1 MKTKFKRALFGMMA
15 GIMVANTPLT
25 VLADYQ
31 PMSEYKNEQKTDS
44 IESDTMRDGHEKPFL
59 ERENLYQY
67 LTELKEEDRAKLL
80 TELSEEEIYEL
91 VILLQYEYVNTF
103 SQEQSLELYK
113 EVVDDYWKSMP
124 ELKTDKEKKEYV
136 SKLSKWHEK
145 AFEYVDTKE
154 KTEESYLEALYKD
167 KIYAKEMLN
176 LFAEYLDK
184 SEEDSVSED
193 TELKEMRKAKEEA
206 LEEAYKEL
214 KDSVFPV
221 ENKDSSEDT
230 TEIPKEDKPEVTP
243 EIPSEEVKPDASDE
257 TTVETER
264 QPDSTGNA
272 ETPEQSSEE
281 VTTPENTPEE
291 TPEEVDLS
299 LSKKELKKLM
309 KSKTFSIE
317 KFSKR
322 MYESRN
328 FYPIYATFKSSK
340 KESFLGSRTETE
352 LYQIMLMSKYTL
364 LQQYLKYASTGVDKT
379 DMADLGMYLSDYQ
392 MILKQWIITSTAEG
406 THLTQEEKDVLNVD
420 ILNILKESDHLEVTD
435 FAGYEEYLKNLESK
449 IDVSVLLEAFGK
461 IDLTS
466 DDTLSNSIGELT
478 STSYKL
484 FQMEEEMN
492 GSAVE
497 TTPAMEKRNRV
508 MAVAERASNGQE
520 VSVAEGMYYFTAY
533 TSNMAMQVEGNGT
546 ANMTNVCLRP
556 TTNTANNRCE
566 QKWIIIKRSDGWYK
580 ILSNYSRKS
589 LDLYGGSSEN
599 YQNIDLYEDN
609 NSDSQCWKFY
619 YCDGRYV
626 VKSKIGTVLDVPNA
640 NFTSGTN
647 IQSHE
652 QNNSNAQ
659 QWTLSKVTD
668 DTVYL
673 KPGNSSNGHGYTAS
687 APVNNMHDAYERLQ
701 YSGGTIMLMDQW
713 DTTTTITLTGT
724 SYTNSVAKSVN
735 LVNGCTLG
743 FKRYSGF
750 TSAKSMFS
758 AGSGSLTFKNLTFD
772 GNSGNVKKVRAII
785 YSEIALNID
794 HCNFQNSDT
803 NNSAA
808 FIIATKN
815 LTATNCTFKSSHST
829 RTDQNN
835 TIGGVWLNNNTVGTF
850 TDCNFSENRENS
862 MVLVYYS
869 KGIFKRCNFTNNGVN
884 KSSGYG
890 SAIGSNAGDV
900 ELYNCTFEK
909 NYSIYDGGAI
919 HINNNVQQSH
929 DDNRAHF
936 YAEGCTFT
944 NNSSGRNS
952 GAIMLYDTGQTA
964 TIKNC
969 KFNKNSASNF
979 AGAIGSY
986 ESTDLTLTGN
996 TFSGNS
1002 ATEGGGAVYNGAKL
1016 TLTPNGSTADSFKSN
1031 TAQKGGA
1038 ICHNGTFFKMVG
1050 GSTIDTGNDVFLST
1064 GKYITVPSALSSS
1077 FAARVTPEEY
1087 ESGRVVVRNT
1097 YGVKGSTIKSKFTLT
1112 PSGGF
1117 YLLGGDMYTGAN
1129 SADVILA
1136 KGFTITYNANGGT
1149 GAPAAQSKGT
1159 GESVKISST
1168 KPTKSGYT
1176 FKNWNTLIGG
1186 NGITYNPGDTYSE
1199 NADLNLYAQWT
1210 SSGSSGGGSTATKY
1224 TLTYNPNGGSV
1235 YPTSKQLAAGEK
1247 YGTLPT
1253 PTRSGH
1259 TFNGWYTSATGG
1271 SKVSETTKMGSYNT
1285 TIYAHWAANA
1295 GTGGGETTTKY
1306 TLTYNANGGSV
1317 YPTSKQLA
1325 AGEKYGTLPT
1335 PTRSGYTFTGWYTST
1350 YGSTK
1355 VSENTTMGSSNTT
1368 IYAHW
1373 TSSGSGG
1380 TTTKYTLTYNANGG
1394 SVYPTSKQL
1403 AAGEKYGTLPIPKRE
1418 GYTFDGW
1425 YTSPYSYFATKVSA
1439 DTVMGSFNVTIYAHW
1454 TENVKTYTVKYNGN
1468 GNTGGSTASSTHTVG
1483 VAKNLTA
1490 NGFTRTGYAFAG
1502 WNTSANGNGTSYAD
1516 KESVKDLSTT
1526 NGATV
1531 TLYAKWTPREYQLTM
1546 NPNGGEFA
1554 DGNTNAKTLS
1564 PNLIY
1569 DGTNWH
1575 NVSSNTV
1582 SRTGY
1587 TFDGWYDKATGGE
1600 KVYNTDGSCISGTY
1614 WKNSTY
1620 KYTGN
1625 LTVYAHWTAKKYT
1638 VTYNSNGGSGSMAT
1652 DTVTYGTAYRTKANQ
1667 FTKTGYTFVGWNEKA
1682 NGTGSDWTS
1691 WIGKD
1696 WTWTYTK
1703 NVTLYAQWR
1712 VNSYTL
1718 NITGDSGVEKIT
1730 GNGSYSYGV
1739 TANVTYKIKTGYHI
1753 TSTSGTT
1760 VDGNPDGSWTD
1771 KAGAEGAV
1779 NDSWEI
1785 KTCDRTIVVHTAPN
1799 TYTVKYNGNGN
1810 NGGSTANST
1819 HTYDVAKNLTKN
1831 GFVKTGYTFKG
1842 WNTKADGSG
1851 TSYADKASVKN
1862 LSSTN
1867 GATITLYAQWTANKY
1882 TVAYNANG
1890 GTGTMATDTVS
1901 YGTDYVTK
1909 TNAFTRTGYTFKGWN
1924 EKADGTGTDW
1934 TNWIGKSWTWTY
1946 TKNITLYAQW
1956 TANQYQLTLNPNNG
1970 SFSDGTTVAKTL
1982 NPDLIYNGYNWC
1994 DISSQKVSRT
2004 GYTFDG
2010 WYDKA
2015 SGGEK
2020 VYDVN
2025 GSCVTGT
2032 YWKNNIYQHTGNL
2045 TVYAHWAP
2053 KSVVV
2058 TFHRNASSSDTVT
2071 AQQTF
2076 TYDKAGQKFTDKGWT
2091 KKGYTLLG
2099 WSDSKDAATAT
2110 YPITCGV
2117 SNEWI
2122 NGRYPKTDLYAVWKA
2137 NTYTI
2142 KYNGNGNDGGSTAS
2156 STHTVD
2162 LVKNLTV
2169 NGFTKTG
2176 YTFIGWNTKA
2186 DGTGTPYKDQ
2196 QSVKNLAYENGAT
2209 VTLYA
2214 QWSANKYI
2222 VVFNANGGTGKME
2235 DQEMIYDKATALRAN
2250 TFTRV
2255 GYRFNGW
2262 NTRADGTGTTYA
2274 DKATVKNLAEK
2285 AESRVI
2291 LYARWHSAP
2300 PELEA
2305 KDATYYE
2312 GQEITKKDLLKN
2324 VTKAFDAEDGDVTGK
2339 VKIVKIEYAAGKL
2352 VDGKEQPGYVSEWK
2366 DGMPDGE
2373 KLDTWFM
2380 QLPKEKA
2387 PVTHKITYQV
2397 TDLSGKT
2404 TTKTSSILVK
2414 YNEFPVITGVDR
2426 YFTLADAKAGKITED
2441 VLLKDAIKSGKLKS
2455 DDKEEGVISNK
2466 ITILDYKDTDFKN
2479 VNGNATVTVVFKVT
2493 DSMGPGGVG
2502 KETIYE
2508 IKVKIIDPESN
2519 YWRDDDESASR
2530 KKVRFITKKYY
2541 DKNKDLDYRDMSSE
2555 AIEAS
2560 SDNGGLNVMSKWY
2573 QNADYKALLT
2583 GTFEKETGTEYKIDS
2598 EKAKKLKEKI
2608 ETDGIGNSKRD
2619 NALTD
2624 IYNSLK

>member
-1 MKTKFKRALFGMMA
+1 MKTTLKRALFGMMA

-44 IESDTMRDGHEKPFL
+44 IESDTMRDGHEKPLL

-193 TELKEMRKAKEEA
+193 AELKEMRKAKEEA

-221 ENKDSSEDT
+221 ENQDSSEDT

-466 DDTLSNSIGELT
+466 NDTLSNSIGELA

-497 TTPAMEKRNRV
+497 ATPAMEKRNRV

-735 LVNGCTLG
+735 LLNGCTLG

-758 AGSGSLTFKNLTFD
+758 AGSGSLTLKNLTFD

-1129 SADVILA
+1129 SADVVLA

-1168 KPTKSGYT
+1168 KPTRSGYT

-1210 SSGSSGGGSTATKY
+1210 SSESSGGGSTATKY

-1271 SKVSETTKMGSYNT
+1271 SKVSETTKMGS
-1285 TIYAHWAANA
+1285 
-1295 GTGGGETTTKY
+1295 
-1306 TLTYNANGGSV
+1306 
-1317 YPTSKQLA
+1317 
-1325 AGEKYGTLPT
+1325 
-1335 PTRSGYTFTGWYTST
+1335 
-1350 YGSTK
+1350 
-1355 VSENTTMGSSNTT
+1355 
-1368 IYAHW
+1368 
-1373 TSSGSGG
+1373 
-1380 TTTKYTLTYNANGG
+1380 
-1394 SVYPTSKQL
+1394 
-1403 AAGEKYGTLPIPKRE
+1403 
-1418 GYTFDGW
+1418 
-1425 YTSPYSYFATKVSA
+1425 
-1439 DTVMGSFNVTIYAHW
+1439 FNVTIYAHW

-1490 NGFTRTGYAFAG
+1490 NGFTRTGYTFAG
-1502 WNTSANGNGTSYAD
+1502 WNTDANGNGTSYAD

-1546 NPNGGEFA
+1546 NPNGGAFA

-1614 WKNSTY
+1614 WKNNTY

-1682 NGTGSDWTS
+1682 DGTGSDWTS

-1785 KTCDRTIVVHTAPN
+1785 KTCDRKIVVHTAPN

-1831 GFVKTGYTFKG
+1831 GFVKTGCTFVG

-1890 GTGTMATDTVS
+1890 GTGTMTTDTVS
-1901 YGTDYVTK
+1901 YGTGYVTK

-1956 TANQYQLTLNPNNG
+1956 TENQYQLTLNPNNG

-2032 YWKNNIYQHTGNL
+2032 YWKDNIYQHTGNL

-2076 TYDKAGQKFTDKGWT
+2076 TYDKAGQKFTDKDWT

-2110 YPITCGV
+2110 YPITYGV

-2162 LVKNLTV
+2162 LAKNLTV

-2176 YTFIGWNTKA
+2176 CTFIGWNTKA

-2285 AESRVI
+2285 SESRVI
-2291 LYARWHSAP
+2291 LYAGWHSAS

-2441 VLLKDAIKSGKLKS
+2441 ALLKDAIKSGKLKS

>member
-1 MKTKFKRALFGMMA
+1 MKTKLKRALFGMMA

-31 PMSEYKNEQKTDS
+31 PMFEYKNEQKTDS
-44 IESDTMRDGHEKPFL
+44 IESDTMRDGHEKPLL

-221 ENKDSSEDT
+221 ENQDSSEDT

-713 DTTTTITLTGT
+713 DITTTITLTGT

-1129 SADVILA
+1129 SADVVLA

-1168 KPTKSGYT
+1168 KPTRSGYT

-1271 SKVSETTKMGSYNT
+1271 SKVSETTKMGS
-1285 TIYAHWAANA
+1285 
-1295 GTGGGETTTKY
+1295 
-1306 TLTYNANGGSV
+1306 
-1317 YPTSKQLA
+1317 
-1325 AGEKYGTLPT
+1325 
-1335 PTRSGYTFTGWYTST
+1335 
-1350 YGSTK
+1350 
-1355 VSENTTMGSSNTT
+1355 
-1368 IYAHW
+1368 
-1373 TSSGSGG
+1373 
-1380 TTTKYTLTYNANGG
+1380 
-1394 SVYPTSKQL
+1394 
-1403 AAGEKYGTLPIPKRE
+1403 
-1418 GYTFDGW
+1418 
-1425 YTSPYSYFATKVSA
+1425 
-1439 DTVMGSFNVTIYAHW
+1439 FNVTIYAHW

-1490 NGFTRTGYAFAG
+1490 NGFTRTGYTFAG

-1546 NPNGGEFA
+1546 NPNGGAFA

-1614 WKNSTY
+1614 WKNNTY

-1771 KAGAEGAV
+1771 KAGAEGTV

-1831 GFVKTGYTFKG
+1831 GFVKTGYIFVG
-1842 WNTKADGSG
+1842 WNTAANGSG
-1851 TSYADKASVKN
+1851 TSYTNQQSVKN
-1862 LSSTN
+1862 LTATN
-1867 GATITLYAQWTANKY
+1867 GGNVTLYAQW
-1882 TVAYNANG
+1882 NA
-1890 GTGTMATDTVS
+1890 
-1901 YGTDYVTK
+1901 K
-1909 TNAFTRTGYTFKGWN
+1909 
-1924 EKADGTGTDW
+1924 E
-1934 TNWIGKSWTWTY
+1934 
-1946 TKNITLYAQW
+1946 
-1956 TANQYQLTLNPNNG
+1956 YQLTMDPNG
-1970 SFSDGTTVAKTL
+1970 GAFTDGKTSAKIFSPNLIYDGT
-1982 NPDLIYNGYNWC
+1982 NWC
-1994 DISSQKVSRT
+1994 NVSVNAVSKI
-2004 GYTFDG
+2004 GYLFDG

-2015 SGGEK
+2015 TGGEK
-2020 VYDVN
+2020 VYSAD
-2025 GSCVTGT
+2025 GSCINGT
-2032 YWKNNIYQHTGNL
+2032 YWKDGKYVHNGNL

-2091 KKGYTLLG
+2091 MKGYTLLG

-2162 LVKNLTV
+2162 LAKNLTV

-2196 QSVKNLAYENGAT
+2196 QSVKNLSYENGAT

-2339 VKIVKIEYAAGKL
+2339 IKIVKIEYAAGKL

-2441 VLLKDAIKSGKLKS
+2441 ALLKDAIKSGKLKS

>member
-1 MKTKFKRALFGMMA
+1 MKTKLKRALFGMMA

-44 IESDTMRDGHEKPFL
+44 IESDTMRGGHEKPLL

-193 TELKEMRKAKEEA
+193 AELKEMRKAKEEA

-221 ENKDSSEDT
+221 ENQDSSEDT

-281 VTTPENTPEE
+281 VTTPEDTPEE

-466 DDTLSNSIGELT
+466 DDTLSNSIGELA

-497 TTPAMEKRNRV
+497 ATPAMEKRNRV

-758 AGSGSLTFKNLTFD
+758 AGSGSLTLKNLTFD

-835 TIGGVWLNNNTVGTF
+835 TIGGVWLNNDTVGTF

-1129 SADVILA
+1129 SADVVLA

-1168 KPTKSGYT
+1168 KPTRSGYT
-1176 FKNWNTLIGG
+1176 FKNWNTLSDG

-1210 SSGSSGGGSTATKY
+1210 SSESSGEGSTATKY
-1224 TLTYNPNGGSV
+1224 TLTYNP
-1235 YPTSKQLAAGEK
+1235 
-1247 YGTLPT
+1247 
-1253 PTRSGH
+1253 
-1259 TFNGWYTSATGG
+1259 
-1271 SKVSETTKMGSYNT
+1271 
-1285 TIYAHWAANA
+1285 
-1295 GTGGGETTTKY
+1295 
-1306 TLTYNANGGSV
+1306 
-1317 YPTSKQLA
+1317 
-1325 AGEKYGTLPT
+1325 
-1335 PTRSGYTFTGWYTST
+1335 
-1350 YGSTK
+1350 
-1355 VSENTTMGSSNTT
+1355 
-1368 IYAHW
+1368 
-1373 TSSGSGG
+1373 
-1380 TTTKYTLTYNANGG
+1380 NGG

-1546 NPNGGEFA
+1546 NPNGGAFA
-1554 DGNTNAKTLS
+1554 DGNTHAKTLS

-1600 KVYNTDGSCISGTY
+1600 KVYNIDGSCISGTY
-1614 WKNSTY
+1614 WKNNTY

-1682 NGTGSDWTS
+1682 DGTGSDWTS

-1730 GNGSYSYGV
+1730 GNGSYNYGV

-1771 KAGAEGAV
+1771 KAGAEGTV

-1810 NGGSTANST
+1810 NEGSTANST

-1890 GTGTMATDTVS
+1890 GIGTMATDTVS
-1901 YGTDYVTK
+1901 YGTGYVTK

-2076 TYDKAGQKFTDKGWT
+2076 TYDKSGQKFTDKGWT

-2162 LVKNLTV
+2162 LAKNLTV

-2255 GYRFNGW
+2255 GYRFDGW

-2291 LYARWHSAP
+2291 LYAGWHSAP